1 MRTIWVAIRGINYT
15 DKATREVGNNLSAVV
30 KAEQRIQQQAIM
42 MLSAGVMWTVFASL
56 AVTALQKVM
65 ASSNEGARILNQFNR
80 ATQNLMRGLGDAF
93 AKVLGPSMA
102 ALGAFFN
109 IVAKNPMLLQM
120 AAALATVAVALVA
133 IKGVSMI
140 ATGAFDMVMMKTVQ
154 MGLLSAGSANTMTA
168 SFVRLQLALG
178 PIVMGLT
185 IGSQMA
191 AMLGKNAWV
200 LIPVI
205 GALTAVF
212 IGLAVA
218 LHHAAMWTSILT
230 FGAAAIAG
238 VGAMVY
244 AQSQAPSYQMGTR
257 FAKQTGPAWV
267 HQGEQI
273 TSTREKSGN
282 TTPVTQQTVPFTK
295 GKTEISMSIGTIQTK
310 ADKEQLKPLI
320 LKVVREALD
329 NKT

>member
-15 DKATREVGNNLSAVV
+15 DKATREVGKNISALI
-30 KAEQRIQQQAIM
+30 KEQQRLQQQAIM

-56 AVTALQKVM
+56 AVMGIQKIM
-65 ASSNEGARILNQFNR
+65 AASNQGAKVLAQFDR

-109 IVAKNPMLLQM
+109 IIAKNPVLLQM
-120 AAALATVAVALVA
+120 AAALATVGLALVA

-140 ATGAFDMVMMKTVQ
+140 AGGAFTMLTLQATQ
-154 MGLLSAGSANTMTA
+154 MGLITNATAKSMSA
-168 SFVRLQLALG
+168 SFVQLQMALG
-178 PIVMGLT
+178 PIVMGLS
-185 IGSQMA
+185 IGAQMA

-244 AQSQAPSYQMGTR
+244 AQSQAPSYQIGTR

-282 TTPVTQQTVPFTK
+282 TVSVTQQTVPFTK

-320 LKVVREALD
+320 LKIVREALD
-329 NKT
+329 NKV